1 SEVLLGSV
9 RPFQLMS
16 GKVLGLVATSITL
29 ILVYLGGAYYAA
41 HKLGMGEFLP
51 GQLIA
56 WFVVF
61 QVLAVLM
68 FGSLYIA
75 IGAACTDAKEMQ
87 SLLLPVNMFLVVP
100 LAVLPNIIQNPN
112 GPLAR
117 IATLFPPLTPMV
129 TVARLAVPPG
139 IPLWEILV
147 AIAILLAS
155 TTILVWASGRIFR
168 VGILMQGKGAN
179 VRDL

>member
-1 SEVLLGSV
+1 
-9 RPFQLMS
+9 MA
-16 GKVLGLVATSITL
+16 GKVLGLVATSVTL
-29 ILVYLGGAYYAA
+29 ILIYLGGAYYAA
-41 HKLGMGEFLP
+41 HKMGMDDFLP
-51 GQLIA
+51 AHLIG
-56 WFVVF
+56 WFIVF

-139 IPLWEILV
+139 IPLWEIAV
-147 AIAILLAS
+147 AIGIVLAA
-155 TTILVWASGRIFR
+155 TLVLIWASGRIFR

-179 VRDL
+179 IRDMLRWVVTG